1 MDTIKETPV
10 SETIDNQEHSEPIA
24 EISPEVPTHEQP
36 EKSEKKKYLVCGIT
50 FRTSPKTYFFAP
62 GDLTLKIGDA
72 VIVETSR
79 GLEFGKVKLT
89 NHAVSEDKVV
99 LPLREV
105 LRIAT
110 PSDVK
115 HYEENRILEKKAL
128 KACKETILQHKL
140 EMNLVDAAYTF
151 DNKKLSFY
159 FTSESRVD
167 FRDLVKDLASIF
179 KVRIDLR
186 QIGIRDEARMIGG
199 LGVCGRPF
207 CCCGFLSD
215 FAQVSIKMAKEQ
227 TFSLNSSKI
236 SGSCGR
242 LMCCLRYEHST
253 YEEAIRAL
261 PPVGSVVETP
271 LGVGTVTEL
280 KPLAEAV
287 AVRLDNSED
296 PPKTHPISD
305 IKILRYKTKGDGGEK
320 PLGGKKQ
327 KKEKKPPQKNDE
339 KREKEKNTAK

>member
-1 MDTIKETPV
+1 MDTQKETPV
-10 SETIDNQEHSEPIA
+10 SETEATVEAPVASA
-24 EISPEVPTHEQP
+24 PEASAP
-36 EKSEKKKYLVCGIT
+36 EEKETAKEKEYTVCGVT

-62 GDLTLKIGDA
+62 GKFSPKAGDA
-72 VIVETSR
+72 VIVETAR
-79 GLEFGKVKLT
+79 GLEFGKVK
-89 NHAVSEDKVV
+89 HAPHTVSGDRVT
-99 LPLREV
+99 LPLREI

-110 PSDVK
+110 EADVK
-115 HYEENRILEKKAL
+115 HHEENRVLEKKAM
-128 KACKETILQHKL
+128 KICKEKIAAHKL
-140 EMNLVDAAYTF
+140 EMNLVDAAYAF
-151 DNKKLSFY
+151 DNKKLFFY

-167 FRDLVKDLASIF
+167 FRELVKELGSIF

-280 KPLAEAV
+280 KPLAEMV
-287 AVRLDNSED
+287 AVRLDDSED
-296 PPKTHPISD
+296 PPKTHALAD
-305 IKILRYKTKGDGGEK
+305 IRVIRYKTKGDSGEK
-320 PLGGKKQ
+320 QPSQEKKKPKKDRRPQ
-327 KKEKKPPQKNDE
+327 KKTDGAKPEKKAE
-339 KREKEKNTAK
+339 E